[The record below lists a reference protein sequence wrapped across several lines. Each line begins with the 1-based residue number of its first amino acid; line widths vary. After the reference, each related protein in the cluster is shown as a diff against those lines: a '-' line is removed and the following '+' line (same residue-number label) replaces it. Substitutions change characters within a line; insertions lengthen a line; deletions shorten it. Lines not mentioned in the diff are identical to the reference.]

1 MPRVTVIIATY
12 NRSSVL
18 PFSIGSVLR
27 QSFTDWEL
35 LVVGDACTDD
45 SENVV
50 RAFEGNYGAEKIRW
64 INLETNSGNQS
75 APNNEGLRQARGEF
89 IAYLGHDDLWLP
101 HHLETMVAALG
112 SNETDVSDSAVA
124 DNESSTRIDI
134 AHALVSWI
142 FPPEA
147 RDGLIFP
154 PQVCVAPSSVLHRR
168 CLTQALGGWRDYRE
182 IPLPPDADLWQR
194 ARAAQF
200 RFAFVPRLGVVKFPA
215 TARRDIY
222 KTNACHEQRDYFE
235 RIGHEP
241 DFEATELA
249 RMLCAAS
256 NILSNRRLRFHE
268 QIGLLLFDEAPQ
280 RFRRR
285 FNIRPKAQ
293 NGALIEKWRLYR
305 GLEKKL

>member
-35 LVVGDACTDD
+35 LVVGDCCTDD

-50 RAFEGNYGAEKIRW
+50 RAFEAEYGETADGAQKIRW

-75 APNNEGLRQARGEF
+75 APNNEGVRQARGEL
-89 IAYLGHDDLWLP
+89 IMYLGHDDLMLP
-101 HHLETMVAALG
+101 HHLETMVATLD
-112 SNETDVSDSAVA
+112 SSETGVSD
-124 DNESSTRIDI
+124 DESSTRIDI

-142 FPPEA
+142 FPPES
-147 RDGLIFP
+147 RDGSTFP
-154 PQVCVAPSSVLHRR
+154 PQICVTPSGVLHRR
-168 CLTQALGGWRDYRE
+168 SMTQKLGGWRDYRE

-194 ARAAQF
+194 ARDAKL
-200 RFAFVPRLGVVKFPA
+200 RFAFVPRLGIIKFPA

-222 KTNACHEQRDYFE
+222 KTNDCHEQRHYFQ
-235 RIGHEP
+235 RIGDEP

-249 RMLCAAS
+249 RMLCEAS
-256 NILSNRRLRFHE
+256 NIFSNRRLRFHE
-268 QIGLLLFDEAPQ
+268 QLGFLLFNEAPRRFRQ
-280 RFRRR
+280 RFK
-285 FNIRPKAQ
+285 IYPKLQ
-293 NGALIEKWRLYR
+293 NGALIEKWRIQR